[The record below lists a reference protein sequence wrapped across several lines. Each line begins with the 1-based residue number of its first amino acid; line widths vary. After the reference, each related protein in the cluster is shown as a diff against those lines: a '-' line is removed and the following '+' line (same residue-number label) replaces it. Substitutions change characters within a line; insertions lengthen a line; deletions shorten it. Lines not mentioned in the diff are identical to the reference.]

1 MSWFSSSPPAAP
13 QILQLSAA
21 PRTTSTFSI
30 IMGLAIGVVLLI
42 LIIAAVR
49 TVSSGKLL
57 SADAAPLPIDGKKGA
72 VIPAAS
78 MPSTAGG
85 DYGMQFWMFI
95 QDWDYKFGQDKE
107 VLIRTDPSNKSTM
120 NPRISLHPTDNSLN
134 VTVSIYPAGT
144 SATNTSTNGDT
155 YTCSVENVPLQT
167 WFAVSVTVFQR
178 NVDIFINGN
187 LVKSCVLPG
196 VPKAAVGDVIAGA
209 NGGFSG
215 FICNVHSYKSMIAPS
230 DARNFYSAGT
240 NCSSLV
246 SAPSTDKSTLGS
258 WSIFGYTVSIKDNT
272 GKDVNATTF
281 LGQCANM
288 LPALNLSSTAT
299 GPTGSTGST
308 GSTGATGSSS

>member
-1 MSWFSSSPPAAP
+1 MSWFSSTPAPP
-13 QILQLSAA
+13 QFLQVSAA
-21 PRTTSTFSI
+21 PPKTSSIFSI
-30 IMGLAIGVVLLI
+30 VMGLVIGLVLLI

-57 SADAAPLPIDGKKGA
+57 ATDAAPLPIDGKKGA
-72 VIPAAS
+72 VIPASS
-78 MPSTAGG
+78 MQSTAGG
-85 DYGMQFWMFI
+85 EYGMQFWMFI
-95 QDWDYKFGQDKE
+95 QDWDYKFGKDKE
-107 VLIRTDPSNKSTM
+107 VLIRTDPSNHSTM

-155 YTCSVENVPLQT
+155 FTCSVENVPLQT

-215 FICNVHSYKSMIAPS
+215 FLCNVHSYKSMITPS

-246 SAPSTDKSTLGS
+246 SGPSTDKSTLGS
-258 WSIFGYTVSIKDNT
+258 WSIFGYTVSVKDNT

-288 LPALNLSSTAT
+288 LPTLDLSSTGAT
-299 GPTGSTGST
+299 GPTG
-308 GSTGATGSSS
+308 ATGTSS

>member
-1 MSWFSSSPPAAP
+1 
-13 QILQLSAA
+13 
-21 PRTTSTFSI
+21 
-30 IMGLAIGVVLLI
+30 MGLVIGLVLLI

-57 SADAAPLPIDGKKGA
+57 ATDAAPLPIDGKKGA
-72 VIPAAS
+72 VIPASS
-78 MPSTAGG
+78 MQSTAGG
-85 DYGMQFWMFI
+85 EYGMQFWMFI
-95 QDWDYKFGQDKE
+95 QDWDYKFGKDKE
-107 VLIRTDPSNKSTM
+107 VLIRTDPSNHSTM

-155 YTCSVENVPLQT
+155 FTCSVENVPLQT

-215 FICNVHSYKSMIAPS
+215 FLCNVHSYKSMITPS

-246 SAPSTDKSTLGS
+246 SGPSTDKSTLGS
-258 WSIFGYTVSIKDNT
+258 WSIFGYTVSVKDNT

-288 LPALNLSSTAT
+288 LPTFDLSSTGAT
-299 GPTGSTGST
+299 GPTG
-308 GSTGATGSSS
+308 ATGTSS